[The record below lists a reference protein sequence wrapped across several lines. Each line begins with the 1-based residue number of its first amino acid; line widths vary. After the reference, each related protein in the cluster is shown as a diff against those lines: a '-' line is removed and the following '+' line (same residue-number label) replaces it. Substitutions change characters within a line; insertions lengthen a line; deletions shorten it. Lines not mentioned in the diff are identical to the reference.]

1 MVVCLVGVLAGCAS
15 PDLAKKNFPRST
27 VAAAAELGG
36 GGGVDTPVDGK
47 PVGGEA
53 AFTAENL
60 RLVDPCALLD
70 DQTMA
75 SVGTP
80 AKNRLRDLG
89 ACAHYMKDKAGKELN
104 FNLVLGE
111 SASGKSAEGTFKIGG
126 LPASESE
133 LEDKTACF
141 IGVITEASPKR
152 AITLQISGPAGPLCE
167 PGRKVMEGVIKN
179 LQAGAQKLALA
190 KGTVAGIDP
199 CAVLDESTV
208 TENIGEAN
216 ARPTTLHSCDWSP
229 NGASFSL
236 NFKVGP
242 KPDDLADAAE
252 TTPVDLG
259 GVKAQKKLSGDRCRL
274 DWAHA
279 PFPPNNEWAE
289 VVSLS
294 FSRYDD
300 KAGDPCAKVEAA
312 AKALIP
318 KLPTG

>member
-1 MVVCLVGVLAGCAS
+1 MVVCLVGVVAGCAG

-27 VAAAAELGG
+27 VAAAADLGG
-36 GGGVDTPVDGK
+36 GDAPVDGK
-47 PVGGEA
+47 PVEGEA

-60 RLVDPCALLD
+60 RVVDPCVLLD
-70 DQTMA
+70 DQTLA

-80 AKNRLRDLG
+80 AKNRLRDFG
-89 ACAHYMKDKAGKELN
+89 HCAHYMKDSAGKELN

-133 LEDKTACF
+133 LDDKTACF

-179 LQAGAQKLALA
+179 LQAGGQKLALA
-190 KGTVAGIDP
+190 KGTVAGVDP
-199 CAVLDESTV
+199 CAVLDESTI
-208 TENIGEAN
+208 TETVGESN
-216 ARPTTLHSCDWSP
+216 ARPTTLHACDWSAG
-229 NGASFSL
+229 GASFSI

-242 KPDDLADAAE
+242 NPDDLADAADS
-252 TTPVDLG
+252 TPVDLG
-259 GVKAQKKLSGDRCRL
+259 GVKAQKRPSEDRCRL

-279 PFPPNNEWAE
+279 PFPPDKEQAE

-294 FSRYDD
+294 YSRYDD
-300 KAGDPCAKVEAA
+300 KAGDPCAKLEAA

>member
-1 MVVCLVGVLAGCAS
+1 MVVALVGVLAGCGG

-27 VAAAAELGG
+27 VAAAADL
-36 GGGVDTPVDGK
+36 GGGVDAPPDGQTT
-47 PVGGEA
+47 GGEG

-75 SVGTP
+75 QVGTP
-80 AKNRLRDLG
+80 AKNRLRDFG

-111 SASGKSAEGTFKIGG
+111 SASGKRAEGTFKIGG

-133 LEDKTACF
+133 LDDKTACF
-141 IGVITEASPKR
+141 IGVITESSPKR

-167 PGRKVMEGVIKN
+167 PGRIVMEGVIKA
-179 LQAGAQKLALA
+179 LQAGAPKLAQA
-190 KGTVAGIDP
+190 KGSVAGVDP
-199 CAVLDESTV
+199 CAILDEATIAEKV
-208 TENIGEAN
+208 GEAG
-216 ARPTTLHSCDWSP
+216 ARPTTLHGCDWSP
-229 NGASFSL
+229 EGASFSL
-236 NFKVGP
+236 SFKVGP

-259 GVKAQKKLSGDRCRL
+259 GVKAQKKVSDDRCRL

-279 PFPPNNEWAE
+279 PFPPDKEQAE

-294 FSRYDD
+294 YNRYDS

>member
-1 MVVCLVGVLAGCAS
+1 MGVLAGCGG
-15 PDLAKKNFPRST
+15 PDLAKKSFPRST

-36 GGGVDTPVDGK
+36 GGAPVDGT

-60 RLVDPCALLD
+60 RVVDACVLFD

-80 AKNRLRDLG
+80 ANNRLRDFG
-89 ACAHYMKDKAGKELN
+89 HCAHYMKDKAGKELN

-111 SASGKSAEGTFKIGG
+111 SASGKSAEGAFKIGG
-126 LPASESE
+126 LPANENE
-133 LEDKTACF
+133 LDDKTACF

-179 LQAGAQKLALA
+179 LQAGAPKLTLA

-199 CAVLDESTV
+199 CAILDESTV
-208 TENIGEAN
+208 TETVGETN
-216 ARPTTLHSCDWSP
+216 ARPTTLHACDWSAG
-229 NGASFSL
+229 GASFSVS
-236 NFKVGP
+236 FKVGP
-242 KPDDLADAAE
+242 NPDDLADAAE
-252 TTPVDLG
+252 SKPVDLG
-259 GVKAQKKLSGDRCRL
+259 GVKAQKRESEDRCRL

-279 PFPPNNEWAE
+279 PFPADKEQAE

-300 KAGDPCAKVEAA
+300 KAGDPCTKLEAA